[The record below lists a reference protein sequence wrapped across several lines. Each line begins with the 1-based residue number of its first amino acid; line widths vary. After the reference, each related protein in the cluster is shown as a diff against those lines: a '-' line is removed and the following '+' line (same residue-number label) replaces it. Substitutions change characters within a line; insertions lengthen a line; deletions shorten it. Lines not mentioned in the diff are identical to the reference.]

1 MIHLKGYAC
10 FWFTYENFVCI
21 PRVCVQVVERS
32 GYGADKFEMER
43 NTDGTGALRVVKP
56 LDYEE
61 QNKNN
66 PIRFKIEVKDTVSM
80 FDAFFIG

>member
-1 MIHLKGYAC
+1 MIHLKSYAR
-10 FWFTYENFVCI
+10 FLFNYENCVYI
-21 PRVCVQVVERS
+21 PGVCVQVVERS

-61 QNKNN
+61 QNKNS
-66 PIRFKIEVKDTVSM
+66 PIRFKIEVKDTVSTLM
-80 FDAFFIG
+80 HF